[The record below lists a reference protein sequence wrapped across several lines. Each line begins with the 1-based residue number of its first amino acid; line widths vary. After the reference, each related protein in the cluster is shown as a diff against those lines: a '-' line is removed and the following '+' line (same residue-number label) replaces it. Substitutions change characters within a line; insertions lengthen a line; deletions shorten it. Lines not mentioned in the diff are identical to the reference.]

1 VSLET
6 AIQNGG
12 IAFIVLSLT
21 FPSPYCDMGLMPVFG
36 FFFLSTGRL
45 NTLTVPPPLRLLI
58 KTPVLSN

>member
-36 FFFLSTGRL
+36 FFFLSTGQHSPSWL
-45 NTLTVPPPLRLLI
+45 VD
-58 KTPVLSN
+58 